1 MPNLFKLAFATDDV
15 RQVNQPF
22 TSAKTFA
29 VYHVNP
35 DRAELVKAA
44 DFSDLGE
51 EEHDTKL
58 RAMIELLGG
67 CGGAVYCEAIGA
79 SATRRLM
86 ESGIQPI
93 RVSRGAHIA
102 ELIHGFQDGLKS
114 GARVSPHLA

>member
-1 MPNLFKLAFATDDV
+1 MPHLFKLAFATDDV

-44 DFSDLGE
+44 DFSDLAE
-51 EEHDTKL
+51 EEHDTRL
-58 RAMIELLGG
+58 QAMIELLDG
-67 CGGAVYCEAIGA
+67 CGAAVYCEAIGA
-79 SATRRLM
+79 SATERLM

-102 ELIHGFQDGLKS
+102 ELIHGFQDSLKS
-114 GARVSPHLA
+114 GVHEGPHRA